1 MKQQVA
7 QVAQVAHVPHVAHVA
22 HVALEG
28 RVIERNAK
36 KDNDEHVIL

>member
-1 MKQQVA
+1 MKQ

>member
-7 QVAQVAHVPHVAHVA
+7 QVAHLPHVAHVA

>member
-7 QVAQVAHVPHVAHVA
+7 QVAHVPHVA